1 MNDQAT
7 PQVIDQDDRFAVIVD
22 DTRAGYTIYV
32 DHEAADG
39 TVERIF
45 PHTTVQEEYAGQG
58 LASVLVRGA
67 LEATIAAG
75 ARIVPVCP
83 YVKGWIEKHPDFAS
97 HVVAPTPTHL
107 QLLR

>member
-22 DTRAGYTIYV
+22 KNRAGYTLYV
-32 DHEAADG
+32 DHVAADG

-45 PHTTVQEEYAGQG
+45 PHTKVLEEYSGQG
-58 LASVLVRGA
+58 LASTLVRGA
-67 LEATIAAG
+67 LEATVASG

-83 YVKGWIEKHPDFAS
+83 YVKGWIEKHPDFAP
-97 HVVAPTPTHL
+97 HAITPTPTHL